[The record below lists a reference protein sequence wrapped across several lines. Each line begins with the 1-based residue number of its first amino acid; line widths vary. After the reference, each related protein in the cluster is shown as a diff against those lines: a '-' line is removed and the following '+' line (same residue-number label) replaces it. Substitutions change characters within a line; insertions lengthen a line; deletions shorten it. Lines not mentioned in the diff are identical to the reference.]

1 MAGII
6 SAVWAGAIVTSGYI
20 AKALSILNVKY
31 YVSQQLA
38 QMQAHRLNKDSIIS
52 AAKRGGM
59 GKVVAQIFKDYDR
72 DIKADKW
79 CWV

>member
-6 SAVWAGAIVTSGYI
+6 SAVWAGAVVTSGYI

-38 QMQAHRLNKDSIIS
+38 QMQAHSLNNCLLYTSPSPRDS
-52 AAKRGGM
+52 
-59 GKVVAQIFKDYDR
+59 
-72 DIKADKW
+72 
-79 CWV
+79 